1 MKELFSENISKEY
14 DVIVCGGGPAG
25 CCAAISASRA
35 GMSTLLIEATSAL
48 GGMGTMGM
56 VSAFAPFTDGE
67 KLIYSSLPLEILTRY
82 KKRMN
87 IPEWKWEWIKL
98 SPEDLK
104 RVYDDITAESKT
116 DVLFQSIVCSAET
129 ENGRIKQIYAANKS
143 GITAYRA
150 KVYIDCTGDGDLA
163 AYCGVPFEMGQD
175 GEVQSA
181 SLCFAIS
188 NVDTD
193 KINTKIN
200 SNFDDGIWPKIIADG
215 KYPLISRHFIPV
227 YFGDTLIVNGGHL
240 FIENPTDTGEIS
252 RAYILG
258 RQTAEQYLAA
268 LKEYLPE
275 AFSDSYLVETAPLMG
290 IRETRRI
297 KGEYTL
303 TLDDYIS
310 RRSFSDEIARNSYW
324 LDCHPSGSGK
334 EAFKASPDDNYKKG
348 DSHGIP
354 FRCLVPESI
363 KNLLVAGRCISVE
376 RIVLSSTRVMPNC
389 LATGEA
395 AGIGAAIA
403 VKTNTDVCN
412 ISGEQIR
419 EEIESKSD

>member
-275 AFSDSYLVETAPLMG
+275 AFSDSFPDGASAMKSPEIHTGLTVTRQAAAKKLLRQVQMTTIKRVTVTVYLSDVLFPKALKICLLQVAAFRLKELFYPAQELCQTALQQARRQVSEPPL
-290 IRETRRI
+290 
-297 KGEYTL
+297 
-303 TLDDYIS
+303 
-310 RRSFSDEIARNSYW
+310 
-324 LDCHPSGSGK
+324 P
-334 EAFKASPDDNYKKG
+334 
-348 DSHGIP
+348 
-354 FRCLVPESI
+354 
-363 KNLLVAGRCISVE
+363 
-376 RIVLSSTRVMPNC
+376 
-389 LATGEA
+389 
-395 AGIGAAIA
+395 
-403 VKTNTDVCN
+403 
-412 ISGEQIR
+412 
-419 EEIESKSD
+419 

>member
-1 MKELFSENISKEY
+1 MKELSCKSISKEY

-35 GMSTLLIEATSAL
+35 GMHTLLIEATTAL

-56 VSAFAPFTDGE
+56 VSAFAPFTDGANI
-67 KLIYSSLPLEILTRY
+67 IYRSLPIEILTRY

-87 IPEWKWEWIKL
+87 IPEWKWDWIKL

-104 RVYDDITAESKT
+104 RVYDDMISESKT

-129 ENGRIKQIYAANKS
+129 ENGKIKQIYAADKS

-150 KVYIDCTGDGDLA
+150 KVYVDCTGDGDLA
-163 AYCGVPFEMGQD
+163 AHCGVPFEIGQD
-175 GEVQSA
+175 GGVQSA
-181 SLCFAIS
+181 SLCFAVS
-188 NVDTD
+188 NVDTE

-240 FIENPTDTGEIS
+240 FIEDPTDNRQIS
-252 RAYILG
+252 CAYILG
-258 RQTAEQYLAA
+258 RETAEQYLAA
-268 LKEYLPE
+268 LKEYMPK
-275 AFSDSYLVETAPLMG
+275 AFSNSYLVETAPLMG

-297 KGEYTL
+297 KGKYTL

-310 RRSFSDEIARNSYW
+310 RRSFGDEIARNSYW
-324 LDCHPSGSGK
+324 LDCHPSGKDKTACSVQPENG
-334 EAFKASPDDNYKKG
+334 YKKG

-354 FRCLVPESI
+354 FRCLVPENI

-389 LATGEA
+389 MATGEA
-395 AGIGAAIA
+395 AGIGAALA
-403 VKTNTDVCN
+403 VKEHTDACN

-419 EEIESKSD
+419 SILELN